1 MLLMAHRS
9 DIHGTVSSSE
19 GRDVG
24 FGLETHVQTL
34 LCTPAALFNTCMYV
48 SLHIYNILPILQP
61 FHTDAGEEN
70 GLNSVQ
76 EKI

>member
-1 MLLMAHRS
+1 MAHRS

-19 GRDVG
+19 GWDVG
-24 FGLETHVQTL
+24 FGLGTHVQTL
-34 LCTPAALFNTCMYV
+34 LCTHAQKTQHCSIHVRVPAR
-48 SLHIYNILPILQP
+48 YNIFPILQP